1 MNYSQVLNELE
12 TLVNETFTL
21 WEHNRVGFQW
31 RHYTWNHTMRV
42 RATSMELG
50 RREGGDVKLLE
61 VAGTLHDI
69 TKRYDGEFKTDKE
82 GKRLFSP
89 DGLWLNETLTPA
101 GQNIVTE
108 LYDKHNLH
116 GKVHHESG
124 AVITEN
130 VLAMYDFEPAF
141 VEAATAVVFAHL
153 KPTNLYRGELETTL
167 QQSRKP
173 DPLRCRHY
181 GSERRLYRFFPKHS
195 HPRLFRTSTR
205 KLRLRRLCAEPA
217 ALD

>member
-1 MNYSQVLNELE
+1 
-12 TLVNETFTL
+12 
-21 WEHNRVGFQW
+21 
-31 RHYTWNHTMRV
+31 MRV

-69 TKRYDGEFKTDKE
+69 TKRYDGDFKTDEE

-108 LYDKHNLH
+108 LYNKHNLH

-153 KPTNLYRGELETTL
+153 KLRTSQRKTLNCSTTESKTKSSMTL
-167 QQSRKP
+167 T
-173 DPLRCRHY
+173 H

-205 KLRLRRLCAEPA
+205 KLRFRGLCAEPA